1 MPQPDYIT
9 QFCDYLASEKRF
21 SIHTVSNYHRDLTDF
36 RDFMA
41 TTYNLPPENAR
52 PPLIR
57 SWLASL
63 KERDMEATSI
73 NRKISALKSFYKFLL
88 KRQLI
93 LKNPSAGIVSLKQKK
108 RLPSFVEETQIM
120 PVLDRS
126 HFPDGI
132 EGSTRF
138 LAITLLYITGVRV
151 SELTGIKEQDID
163 YASAIIRI
171 IGKGNKQRNVPLTP
185 QTILQ
190 IRSYIAE
197 KRKEFENQTA
207 FLLVNKKGNPL
218 TRGMVYNIVKQEL
231 STVTTLKKKSPQ
243 VLRHSF
249 ATHLSNHGAGINEIK
264 ELLGHASLAST
275 QVYTHTA
282 IARLKEIYQKAHPKG

>member
-1 MPQPDYIT
+1 MPQSDYIT

-93 LKNPSAGIVSLKQKK
+93 LKNPSAGIISLKQKK

-190 IRSYIAE
+190 IRNYIAE

-207 FLLVNKKGNPL
+207 FLLVNKKGNAL

-231 STVTTLKKKSPQ
+231 STVTTLKKKSPH

>member
-1 MPQPDYIT
+1 
-9 QFCDYLASEKRF
+9 KRF

-93 LKNPSAGIVSLKQKK
+93 LKNPSAGIISLKQKK

-190 IRSYIAE
+190 IRNYIAE

-207 FLLVNKKGNPL
+207 FLLVNKKGNAL

-231 STVTTLKKKSPQ
+231 STVTTLKKKSPH

>member
-1 MPQPDYIT
+1 MPQSDYIT

-21 SIHTVSNYHRDLTDF
+21 SIHTVTNYHRDLTDF

-41 TTYNLPPENAR
+41 TSYNLPPENAR
-52 PPLIR
+52 APLIR

-63 KERDMEATSI
+63 KEREMEATSI

-190 IRSYIAE
+190 IRNYIAE

-207 FLLVNKKGNPL
+207 FLLVNKKGNAL

-231 STVTTLKKKSPQ
+231 SKVTTLKKKSPH